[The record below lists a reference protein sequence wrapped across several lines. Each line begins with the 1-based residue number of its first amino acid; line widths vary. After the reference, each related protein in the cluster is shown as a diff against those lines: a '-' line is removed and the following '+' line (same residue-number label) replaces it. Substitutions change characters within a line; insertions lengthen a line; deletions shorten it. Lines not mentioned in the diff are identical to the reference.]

1 MLHAAM
7 AHGQGSPPPK
17 PRPLPPVLQPAPQGQ
32 QGKQGQQPRP
42 PRRALDIRA
51 QAPAPEVVTI
61 RPREIPLFSRAL
73 ISPAIYQPPV
83 AAQTSGDRTGGTV
96 VILPGTLP
104 IVAGVPGARP
114 ANRKPPENPQQQP
127 HDE

>member
-17 PRPLPPVLQPAPQGQ
+17 PLPQPPVLQPVPQGQ
-32 QGKQGQQPRP
+32 QGQQGQRPRP

-73 ISPAIYQPPV
+73 IAPAIYQPPV
-83 AAQTSGDRTGGTV
+83 AAQTAGDQNGGTV

-114 ANRKPPENPQQQP
+114 PNPKPPENPQHQP